1 MIFHNTILLSKKGV
15 MFFKYHVISIL
26 LFSFLYY
33 IQDKF
38 LDRYPELSKKL
49 RLGESTPP
57 TNNFFYWLWFS
68 AITQTTIGY
77 NGPAS
82 QAGASIDFSKNKNK
96 LFKLLN
102 ITQIFSIF
110 LITAYLI
117 Q

>member
-1 MIFHNTILLSKKGV
+1 MIFHNTISLSKKGV
-15 MFFKYHVISIL
+15 MFFKYHMMSIL

-38 LDRYPELSKKL
+38 LDYYPELSKKL
-49 RLGESTPP
+49 GFGKAMPP

-82 QAGASIDFSKNKNK
+82 EAGESIDFSKNKNK

-102 ITQIFSIF
+102 LTQIFSIF